1 MAMSSLVTLVPTC
14 VFLIAALGIALAA
27 RRRSNS
33 QGGSFASR
41 YYIGNRT
48 LGGFVLAMT
57 TVATYGSVS
66 SFVGGPGQAWSI
78 GWGWVYMAA
87 VQVTALFLLYGILG
101 KKMMLVSHKTGAV
114 TVIDVI
120 RRRYNSNALAA
131 LSALIIVLF
140 FAATMVAQFVGGAK
154 LFASVTGY
162 SYELGLAIF
171 GIVVIVF
178 TAIGGFRGVAL
189 TDALCGIVMLLGL
202 VILACGLVNAG
213 GGLEQ
218 LLQRAEANNPAIADP
233 LSGGSMPYGLYF
245 TQWLLVGI
253 FTFCLPQSVVRC
265 VGARDTKALRDAMVI
280 GTVVIGFMM
289 ILGTSMG
296 VLAAGVLTEPLEAYG
311 SVDGIIPTAI
321 ASCLPPVLAGVAIVG
336 PIAASISTV
345 SSLLITASSSI
356 VKDLWMHAAA
366 SKGRELPEPRVVT
379 ASQAITLGVGVIVFV
394 LSLVPPSV
402 IWKINMF
409 AFGGLE
415 TAFCWVLVMGL
426 FWKRATKAG
435 ALASMAGGTLAYCA
449 CMALGFKLF
458 GLHQIVIGISVSLL
472 LMVVVSLLTKR
483 EDEQSLE
490 LFFPRKA

>member
-1 MAMSSLVTLVPTC
+1 MSSLVTLVPTC

-402 IWKINMF
+402 FWKINMF

-458 GLHQIVIGISVSLL
+458 GLHQIIIGISVSLL

>member
-1 MAMSSLVTLVPTC
+1 MSSLVTLVPTC

>member
-1 MAMSSLVTLVPTC
+1 
-14 VFLIAALGIALAA
+14 
-27 RRRSNS
+27 
-33 QGGSFASR
+33 
-41 YYIGNRT
+41 
-48 LGGFVLAMT
+48 
-57 TVATYGSVS
+57 
-66 SFVGGPGQAWSI
+66 
-78 GWGWVYMAA
+78 
-87 VQVTALFLLYGILG
+87 
-101 KKMMLVSHKTGAV
+101 MMLVSHKTGAV

>member
-1 MAMSSLVTLVPTC
+1 MSSLVTLVPTC
-14 VFLIAALGIALAA
+14 VFLIVALGIALAA

-41 YYIGNRT
+41 YYIGNRA

-345 SSLLITASSSI
+345 SSLMITASSSI
-356 VKDLWMHAAA
+356 VKDLWMHSAAA
-366 SKGRELPEPRVVT
+366 KGRELPEPRVVT

>member
-1 MAMSSLVTLVPTC
+1 MSSLVTLVPTC

-472 LMVVVSLLTKR
+472 LMVVVSLLTKC

>member
-1 MAMSSLVTLVPTC
+1 M
-14 VFLIAALGIALAA
+14 
-27 RRRSNS
+27 
-33 QGGSFASR
+33 
-41 YYIGNRT
+41 
-48 LGGFVLAMT
+48 
-57 TVATYGSVS
+57 
-66 SFVGGPGQAWSI
+66 
-78 GWGWVYMAA
+78 
-87 VQVTALFLLYGILG
+87 
-101 KKMMLVSHKTGAV
+101 
-114 TVIDVI
+114 
-120 RRRYNSNALAA
+120 
-131 LSALIIVLF
+131 
-140 FAATMVAQFVGGAK
+140 
-154 LFASVTGY
+154 
-162 SYELGLAIF
+162 
-171 GIVVIVF
+171 
-178 TAIGGFRGVAL
+178 
-189 TDALCGIVMLLGL
+189 
-202 VILACGLVNAG
+202 
-213 GGLEQ
+213 
-218 LLQRAEANNPAIADP
+218 
-233 LSGGSMPYGLYF
+233 
-245 TQWLLVGI
+245 
-253 FTFCLPQSVVRC
+253 
-265 VGARDTKALRDAMVI
+265 
-280 GTVVIGFMM
+280 
-289 ILGTSMG
+289 
-296 VLAAGVLTEPLEAYG
+296 
-311 SVDGIIPTAI
+311 
-321 ASCLPPVLAGVAIVG
+321 AIVG

-458 GLHQIVIGISVSLL
+458 GLHQIIIGISVSLL

>member
-1 MAMSSLVTLVPTC
+1 MSSLVTLVPTC

-33 QGGSFASR
+33 QGGSFANR

>member
-1 MAMSSLVTLVPTC
+1 MSSLVTLVPTC
-14 VFLIAALGIALAA
+14 VFLIVALGIALAA

-41 YYIGNRT
+41 YYIGNRA

-458 GLHQIVIGISVSLL
+458 GLHQIIIGISVSLL

>member
-1 MAMSSLVTLVPTC
+1 MSSLVTLVPTC

-27 RRRSNS
+27 RRRSHS

-472 LMVVVSLLTKR
+472 LMVVVSLLTKC

>member
-1 MAMSSLVTLVPTC
+1 MSSLVTLVPTC

-189 TDALCGIVMLLGL
+189 TDALCGIAMLLGL

-472 LMVVVSLLTKR
+472 LMVVVSLLTKC

>member
-1 MAMSSLVTLVPTC
+1 MSSLVTLVPTC

-154 LFASVTGY
+154 LFESVTGY

-472 LMVVVSLLTKR
+472 LMVVVSLLTKC

>member
-1 MAMSSLVTLVPTC
+1 MSSLVTLVPTC

-57 TVATYGSVS
+57 TVATCGSVS

-472 LMVVVSLLTKR
+472 LMVVVSLLTKC

>member
-1 MAMSSLVTLVPTC
+1 MSSLVTLVPTC
-14 VFLIAALGIALAA
+14 VFLIVALGIALAA

>member
-1 MAMSSLVTLVPTC
+1 MSSLVTLVPTC
-14 VFLIAALGIALAA
+14 VFLITALGIALAA

>member
-1 MAMSSLVTLVPTC
+1 MSSLVTLVPTC

-218 LLQRAEANNPAIADP
+218 LLQRAEANNPAIVDP

>member
-1 MAMSSLVTLVPTC
+1 MSSLVTLVPTC
-14 VFLIAALGIALAA
+14 VFLIVALGIALAA

-41 YYIGNRT
+41 YYIGNRA

>member
-1 MAMSSLVTLVPTC
+1 MSSLVTLVPTC
-14 VFLIAALGIALAA
+14 VFLIAALGFALAA

-296 VLAAGVLTEPLEAYG
+296 VLAAGVLTEPLGAYG

-394 LSLVPPSV
+394 LSLVLPSV

-472 LMVVVSLLTKR
+472 LMVVVSLLTKC

>member
-1 MAMSSLVTLVPTC
+1 MSSLVTLVPTC

-426 FWKRATKAG
+426 FWKRATKTG

>member
-1 MAMSSLVTLVPTC
+1 MSSLVTLVPTC

-41 YYIGNRT
+41 YYIGNRA

-458 GLHQIVIGISVSLL
+458 GLHQIIIGISVSLL

-490 LFFPRKA
+490 LFFTRKA